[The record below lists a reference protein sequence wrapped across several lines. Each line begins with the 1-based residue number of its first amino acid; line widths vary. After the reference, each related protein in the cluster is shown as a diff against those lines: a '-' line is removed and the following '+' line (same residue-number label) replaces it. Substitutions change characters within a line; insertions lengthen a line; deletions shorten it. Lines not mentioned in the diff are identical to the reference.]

1 MSSGERPD
9 LLDGLGGLT
18 PVLVGLGGQRERRA
32 VRLAA
37 ALAFDDVEQRVGAVA
52 HQRRQRA
59 GAAKVEVCVVLP
71 GEADAAVQLNVVL
84 RVEDLRPD
92 GV

>member
-1 MSSGERPD
+1 MSCGQRPH
-9 LLDGLGGLT
+9 LLDGLAGLAA
-18 PVLVGLGGQRERRA
+18 VLVGLGGQRERRA

-37 ALAFDDVEQRVGAVA
+37 ALALDDVEQRVGAVA
-52 HQRRQRA
+52 HQRGQRA
-59 GAAKVEVCVVLP
+59 GPAQVEVCVVLP

-84 RVEDLRPD
+84 RVEDLRAD